1 MRCGDAE
8 HLLQGDQRCE
18 DDCNDHQED
27 ENAVDASTTGHLP
40 FAFATRW
47 IDSPNRADL
56 LMMVVIGRSN
66 FSATVCSGVFAL
78 DRAISSRSCCIDHMR
93 RLVLLAMIFPARIQQ
108 RQRREGKPESSGP
121 RKLRGWNLRKAHPQR
136 SSSEGNPTRMASG
149 DGRDDGEAVPA
160 THPRGGRDPDHIA
173 HELSRVSSQPPSRK
187 WPLTNEEGSK

>member
-121 RKLRGWNLRKAHPQR
+121 RKLRGWNLRKAIPKGLHLRETRRGWRLAMAGMTAKPYQQHTRAVGVTQITSPMNYLAYPR
-136 SSSEGNPTRMASG
+136 SHRRGSG
-149 DGRDDGEAVPA
+149 P
-160 THPRGGRDPDHIA
+160 
-173 HELSRVSSQPPSRK
+173 
-187 WPLTNEEGSK
+187 